1 MVDDDVLV
9 RKLVADML
17 AESREF
23 NVLMATSA
31 ALALQQSKEFQGDI
45 DLLLT
50 DFEMPGMTGIE
61 LATAMTIDRP
71 RLKVLMMSGF
81 VGGMLIL
88 NEGWHFLPKP
98 FIPSQLHALI
108 VGLVYPDK
116 ESKFNANASWID
128 DAA

>member
-1 MVDDDVLV
+1 
-9 RKLVADML
+9 ML